1 MGRRLTVK
9 ETKLVKAKAQG
20 KTHVQAAKEA
30 GYSTNGGYDTIEAN
44 TRKVLARENVREAL
58 AVALERQGIT
68 LERALAPIDKG
79 LSATKQNEYTG
90 EITEDLK
97 LQLQASDRALKLM
110 GIGQENNTTNNF
122 VQVIKE
128 QTNKYV

>member
-1 MGRRLTVK
+1 
-9 ETKLVKAKAQG
+9 
-20 KTHVQAAKEA
+20 
-30 GYSTNGGYDTIEAN
+30 
-44 TRKVLARENVREAL
+44 
-58 AVALERQGIT
+58 
-68 LERALAPIDKG
+68 

-122 VQVIKE
+122 VQIIKE
-128 QTNKYV
+128 QSNKYI